1 MKKFLF
7 SFILIAGLLTL
18 SGCGQKED
26 ENALVILN
34 YGKYIEPDVIQQ
46 FEKETGI
53 TIKYEEYES
62 PEEMYTKYKA
72 GSIKYDLIC
81 TSDYMIQKLI
91 HEGEVLEMDYDNIP
105 LYENI
110 DPTYVEFSK
119 AFDPETK
126 YTLPYFFGTLGILY
140 NKTMVDEAD
149 MDSWNVLW
157 NPKYKGQIIMENSV
171 RDTFVPALRLLDY
184 SINTTDED
192 ELNEALSMLCDQK
205 DLVYSYL
212 VDSSADEMIA
222 GNAAMALI
230 YSGEAAYAHLD
241 YVVPKEG
248 SNMWMDS
255 WFIPKTCQH
264 KDAAEQFLNY
274 LCREDIGME
283 NFDYVW
289 YATPNT
295 AVYDELDEE
304 VQESTTI
311 FSDQETLENC
321 EIFNS
326 LDVPATETYDYLWKK
341 LKSY

>member
-7 SFILIAGLLTL
+7 SFMLIAGLLTL

-91 HEGEVLEMDYDNIP
+91 NEGEVLEMDYDNIP

-149 MDSWNVLW
+149 I
-157 NPKYKGQIIMENSV
+157 GQLECS
-171 RDTFVPALRLLDY
+171 L
-184 SINTTDED
+184 
-192 ELNEALSMLCDQK
+192 
-205 DLVYSYL
+205 
-212 VDSSADEMIA
+212 
-222 GNAAMALI
+222 
-230 YSGEAAYAHLD
+230 
-241 YVVPKEG
+241 
-248 SNMWMDS
+248 
-255 WFIPKTCQH
+255 
-264 KDAAEQFLNY
+264 
-274 LCREDIGME
+274 
-283 NFDYVW
+283 
-289 YATPNT
+289 
-295 AVYDELDEE
+295 
-304 VQESTTI
+304 ES
-311 FSDQETLENC
+311 
-321 EIFNS
+321 EI
-326 LDVPATETYDYLWKK
+326 
-341 LKSY
+341 